1 MHFYDT
7 HHMRNDSVSDEILSC
22 RSTGRGG
29 STALHVMLAS
39 PRNTKEEEEA
49 KGGLQPY
56 STSKQVILAVTA
68 KNHFPLAEPACV
80 WLIWTKGTF
89 M

>member
-1 MHFYDT
+1 MT
-7 HHMRNDSVSDEILSC
+7 VSYEILSC
-22 RSTGRGG
+22 PSTGRGG

-39 PRNTKEEEEA
+39 PRDAEEEEEA

-68 KNHFPLAEPACV
+68 KNHFPLAQPAYV

-89 M
+89 T